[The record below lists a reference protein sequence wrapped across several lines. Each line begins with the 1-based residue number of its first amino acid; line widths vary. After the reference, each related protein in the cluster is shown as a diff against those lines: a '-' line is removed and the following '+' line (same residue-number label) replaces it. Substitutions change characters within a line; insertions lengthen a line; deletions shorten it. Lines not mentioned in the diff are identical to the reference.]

1 LTYWRNFRNL
11 RPYRPGGAKTKFKI
25 CFDRQN
31 IPRRAKKQGDP
42 GMPNIKSAEKRMRTS
57 EKARRRNKAIRSAIS
72 TARRRFLEQLAA
84 KEREKTN
91 AAYRQYCSILDKAA
105 KKGVIKKEKAV
116 RRKRRAAAQ
125 IARIA

>member
-1 LTYWRNFRNL
+1 
-11 RPYRPGGAKTKFKI
+11 
-25 CFDRQN
+25 
-31 IPRRAKKQGDP
+31 
-42 GMPNIKSAEKRMRTS
+42 MPNIKSAEKRMRTS